1 MVGSTS
7 RPAWSWEQGHGRWQP
22 GPGPDQ
28 RQRAG
33 KGEKDPS
40 RPRAP
45 PPPPGNLTRE
55 LSRSPAGGVY
65 GRQPWGTLST
75 PTPSCPPSWD
85 PGRHCQ
91 PCRPFRVVGNPACPP
106 PAPGSERGAWR
117 APLAA
122 QTEHGKRWVLVTRAL
137 GFSLGLLA
145 PILLGPLC
153 GVPLSCRLLPC
164 LLVSRATGWD
174 VRKGRRTALLG
185 SRLRSP
191 SNQARSPQW
200 DVGVGGRAP
209 GPGKGCPGRTHRL
222 GVLTILCMLAAGGCT
237 RLRRRLCR
245 ERSRNVSLLLRAEV
259 GDKVRPPARQDT
271 PCPTPDPGDPGSGIR
286 HRNLE
291 GSLALRKQEL
301 KWPGGMVG
309 LLEGLSRGPP
319 NRAAGRRGRQVFRGP

>member
-1 MVGSTS
+1 MGGS
-7 RPAWSWEQGHGRWQP
+7 HGEP
-22 GPGPDQ
+22 
-28 RQRAG
+28 
-33 KGEKDPS
+33 
-40 RPRAP
+40 
-45 PPPPGNLTRE
+45 
-55 LSRSPAGGVY
+55 
-65 GRQPWGTLST
+65 
-75 PTPSCPPSWD
+75 
-85 PGRHCQ
+85 
-91 PCRPFRVVGNPACPP
+91 CPP
-106 PAPGSERGAWR
+106 PHRPALPPGTRDDTANPAGHSGWWETLHVLPRPQGVSGEPGGP
-117 APLAA
+117 PLAA
-122 QTEHGKRWVLVTRAL
+122 QTEHGKRWVPVTRAL

-153 GVPLSCRLLPC
+153 GVPLSYGLLPC

-200 DVGVGGRAP
+200 DFGIGGRAP
-209 GPGKGCPGRTHRL
+209 GPGKASGPASGLPRARTHRL

-245 ERSRNVSLLLRAEV
+245 ERSRNVSLLLRAGV

-309 LLEGLSRGPP
+309 LLEDLSRGPP
-319 NRAAGRRGRQVFRGP
+319 NRAAGRRGRQVFRDP